1 MDANALAQHAKAF
14 GLALT
19 RTQLEAFVLF
29 ERKLYEA
36 NARTNLTRVP
46 QAACWARH
54 FLDSLAISPFVPHN
68 AFILDIGSG
77 PGFPGACLAI
87 ARPDLRVTCMD
98 SANKAIEFLVR
109 LFSPAGPLPVLFQVV
124 NARAEDA
131 SHDPSF
137 RETFDFVT
145 GRAIAPFAV
154 QMEISAAFSKV
165 GGLFVP
171 MRTPKERDE
180 IIRFPSEKLGLQL
193 SELKT
198 VRIAP
203 IGADRMFPIFRKK
216 GKTPKEFPRG
226 WAQIKGKP
234 LA

>member
-1 MDANALAQHAKAF
+1 MDGNALAQAAKGF
-14 GLALT
+14 DLELT
-19 RTQLEAFVLF
+19 RTQLEAFSLF

-36 NARTNLTRVP
+36 NAVMNLTRVP
-46 QAACWARH
+46 QAESWSRH
-54 FLDSLAISPFVPHN
+54 FLDSLAISPFIPRD
-68 AFILDIGSG
+68 AALLDIGSG

-98 SANKAIEFLVR
+98 SSSKATDFMHR
-109 LFSPAGPLPVLFQVV
+109 LFGPSGPLPVLFRII

-131 SHDPSF
+131 SHNVNL
-137 RETFDFVT
+137 REAFDFVT
-145 GRAIAPFAV
+145 GRAIAPFV
-154 QMEISAAFSKV
+154 IQIEISAAFAKV
-165 GGLFVP
+165 DGFFVP

-180 IIRFPSEKLGLQL
+180 ITKFPSEKLGLQL
-193 SELKT
+193 AAFKSA
-198 VRIAP
+198 RIAP
-203 IGADRMFPIFRKK
+203 IGADRLFPIFRKK